1 MKVGNI
7 ISNRQPVFKGW
18 SSNKYFNNKLNNEK
32 KLNALADEA
41 KVDIRTY
48 KCQDNKFLPGH
59 DMYLTTSFKK
69 LKGRNYFATDCLITE
84 KNTPDEKL
92 SKSLFASAEKS
103 IGKLYGKLAQ
113 FAAES
118 EMARNSIVSDPLN
131 KKIFNLF
138 KNFIKK

>member
-1 MKVGNI
+1 
-7 ISNRQPVFKGW
+7 
-18 SSNKYFNNKLNNEK
+18 
-32 KLNALADEA
+32 
-41 KVDIRTY
+41 
-48 KCQDNKFLPGH
+48 
-59 DMYLTTSFKK
+59 MYLTTSLKK

-113 FAAES
+113 SAAET
-118 EMARNSIVSDPLN
+118 EMTGNSIVSDTLN
-131 KKIFNLF
+131 KKIFNLS